1 MKKKLILILFICSY
15 LSNFSQNEIQ
25 KLIYDDLIL
34 MNQFYNH
41 CILQNNQHIFVCNG
55 NDTLEI
61 NETIEHISNH
71 PEDVVSIV
79 EIDSSD
85 KPWYFIKV
93 EFLLNGN
100 FNFFELFRT
109 TFQYILYKNTENHK
123 FYKINGFF
131 QSEYLT
137 IPNVLWNKN
146 PYFNHKKIMKL
157 YRKKDFEKIEKMFTV
172 SVLKEIYNQKYRK
185 RYEGESLKYYLNS
198 QKWYEKIKYTPF
210 MIRPIC
216 DYN

>member
-15 LSNFSQNEIQ
+15 LTNFSQNEIQ

-109 TFQYILYKNTENHK
+109 TFQYILYKITQ
-123 FYKINGFF
+123 KIFLCCTNKY
-131 QSEYLT
+131 SVIEY
-137 IPNVLWNKN
+137 
-146 PYFNHKKIMKL
+146 
-157 YRKKDFEKIEKMFTV
+157 
-172 SVLKEIYNQKYRK
+172 
-185 RYEGESLKYYLNS
+185 
-198 QKWYEKIKYTPF
+198 
-210 MIRPIC
+210 
-216 DYN
+216 